1 MSFLL
6 ILLSLSFTVSNG
18 AYNVIDFGAKPD
30 GITDNKRPFLDAWAK
45 VCGSTS
51 PASMYVPQGRFLV
64 TQSLRQILSAHA
76 RTTML

>member
-30 GITDNKRPFLDAWAK
+30 DITDNKRPFLDAWAK

-51 PASMYVPQGRFLV
+51 PASCTCHKGGFWL
-64 TQSLRQILSAHA
+64 LGQILSAHA